1 MSTHIPI
8 KTAGAQEGISCA
20 PCMPATNENRSHAGF
35 LDAEAPRFWGF
46 DVSPPRF
53 WGFDVSPPRFW
64 GFDVSPPR
72 FWGFDVSPPC
82 SNGISTSTRS
92 MLVKLISR
100 SISACSA
107 LVHSIRFFIQF
118 QTIDHR
124 PRESERDSHVHTDS
138 VIHADEL
145 SYFGMMD
152 EVRV

>member
-35 LDAEAPRFWGF
+35 LDAEA
-46 DVSPPRF
+46 PRF